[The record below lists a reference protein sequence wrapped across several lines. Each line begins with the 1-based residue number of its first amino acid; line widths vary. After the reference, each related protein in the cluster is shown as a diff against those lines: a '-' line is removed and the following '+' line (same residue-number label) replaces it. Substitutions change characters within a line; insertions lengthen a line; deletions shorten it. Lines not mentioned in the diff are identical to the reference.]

1 MTTTRALAT
10 LFALALPVLACAQSD
25 SLALE
30 QRLLRVED
38 ELAIRK
44 VLIDYPVTQDA
55 HDYDGYAALFALEGE
70 WVYGPNV
77 YKGRA
82 AIKQMLIDLYG
93 PTPPGYIN
101 GESVH
106 ISFNAEVI
114 IDGDRA
120 TAHTRH
126 LLLMRSSTTG
136 LPEPMLHGRYDDEL
150 IREDGE
156 WKILRRVDTPVIP
169 TYDEWN
175 RIIRERLTTG
185 TR

>member
-1 MTTTRALAT
+1 MRTTKVLAT
-10 LFALALPVLACAQSD
+10 LFTLMLPVLTSAQSD
-25 SLALE
+25 SLTLE
-30 QRLLRVED
+30 QRLQRVED

-44 VLIDYPVTQDA
+44 VLVTYPVTQDA
-55 HDYDGYAALFALEGE
+55 HDYDGYASLFATQGE

-93 PTPPGYIN
+93 PTPPGYVN

-106 ISFNAEVI
+106 ISFNAEVS

-126 LLLMRSSTTG
+126 LLLMRSDSG

-156 WKILRRVDTPVIP
+156 WKILRRVDVPVIP
-169 TYDEWN
+169 TFDEWN
-175 RIIRERLTTG
+175 RVIRERLAG
-185 TR
+185 Q